1 MEVKFMC
8 PAIELCCEGDT
19 FDIINKH
26 ALFTYDVCLF
36 KPETH
41 HATDPL
47 NQKKVKLFRAEQI
60 ISTFHTNITPSPVH
74 KRDEWFN

>member
-41 HATDPL
+41 HGPF
-47 NQKKVKLFRAEQI
+47 KPEEGEI
-60 ISTFHTNITPSPVH
+60 IQSGTNHLHFPYKYNAQSSP
-74 KRDEWFN
+74 